1 MLFHD
6 TGQIE
11 QAGAA
16 AEIKEPIKVKL
27 LGIFPGKADL
37 ELNIA
42 FATGRPGLSR
52 ASTNWQTCSCRPRL
66 MSVTSTMAP
75 APESLPVV
83 VAERGEGGGCGVR

>member
-27 LGIFPGKADL
+27 FGIFPGKADL

-42 FATGRPGLSR
+42 FAIRALS
-52 ASTNWQTCSCRPRL
+52 
-66 MSVTSTMAP
+66 
-75 APESLPVV
+75 
-83 VAERGEGGGCGVR
+83 